1 LTVERVLRQEFGS
14 DGVWLKEK
22 ESMLRSILVGL
33 DGSVYSAAAV
43 ELGIQWAQHSGAV
56 LVGLGIID
64 APTICKPQPVP
75 LGGSAYKVHHD
86 ATLLADASHKVEQFL
101 EHCAQRC
108 AEAGVTCQILKDTGL
123 PAEHILLEAQ
133 QYDLIM
139 LGQHTFFH
147 FETQDTP
154 DDTLSMV
161 MKQSPCPVVTV
172 PATLPEGRAVLIAY
186 DGSTHATRAL
196 HMFQA
201 LGLDDSHEVHVVC
214 VDAHQEHADRCVERA
229 VTFLQG
235 HNVVAQAHTLATS
248 ESYAHA
254 LLQYVHQVQAGLL
267 VMGSSGRSTL
277 REFFSG
283 SVTRTMLRE
292 SSVPLFLYH

>member
-1 LTVERVLRQEFGS
+1 
-14 DGVWLKEK
+14 
-22 ESMLRSILVGL
+22 MLQSILVGL
-33 DGSVYSAAAV
+33 DGSAYSAAAV
-43 ELGIQWAQHSGAV
+43 ELGIRWAQHAGAV

-75 LGGSAYKVHHD
+75 LGASAYKVHHD
-86 ATLLADASHKVEQFL
+86 ATLLADASHKVEQLL
-101 EHCAQRC
+101 EDCAQRC
-108 AEAGVTCQILKDTGL
+108 AAAGVTCQLLQDTGL
-123 PAEHILLEAQ
+123 PTEHILLEAP

-154 DDTLSMV
+154 DDTLAV
-161 MKQSPCPVVTV
+161 VVKQSPCPVVAV

-186 DGSTHATRAL
+186 DGSAPATRAL

-201 LGLDDSHEVHVVC
+201 LGLDGAHEVHVVC
-214 VDAHQEHADRCVERA
+214 VDAHKEKAHLCVERA

-235 HNVVAQAHTLATS
+235 HNVVAQAHALATS
-248 ESYAHA
+248 ESPAHA

-267 VMGSSGRSTL
+267 VMGSSGRSPL
-277 REFFSG
+277 REFFGG
-283 SVTRTMLRE
+283 SVTRTMLRD
-292 SSVPLFLYH
+292 SPVPLFLYH